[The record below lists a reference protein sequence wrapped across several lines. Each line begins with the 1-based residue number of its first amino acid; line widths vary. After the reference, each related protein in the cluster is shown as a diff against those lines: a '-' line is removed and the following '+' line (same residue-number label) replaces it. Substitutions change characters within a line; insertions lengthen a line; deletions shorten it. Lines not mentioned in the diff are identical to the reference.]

1 MVLFLT
7 FQIFKISRILI
18 RKSFKTRLFAT
29 LVVPTLDSRD
39 VQNTRR
45 RLGRAR
51 RSVCGRRKIS
61 IRLARFAVSIISSRR
76 AGPDAAARRRS
87 RRRPS
92 NYTAIVYCCA
102 DDPSGNRDPRPRRVV
117 GQKLQNHKAL
127 INGEFDRK
135 NALSGLQLSE
145 SSAGYVICIDCRRWG
160 MAAQRPSLWVQ
171 PKTWPS

>member
-45 RLGRAR
+45 RL
-51 RSVCGRRKIS
+51 IS

-135 NALSGLQLSE
+135 NALSGLQLSG